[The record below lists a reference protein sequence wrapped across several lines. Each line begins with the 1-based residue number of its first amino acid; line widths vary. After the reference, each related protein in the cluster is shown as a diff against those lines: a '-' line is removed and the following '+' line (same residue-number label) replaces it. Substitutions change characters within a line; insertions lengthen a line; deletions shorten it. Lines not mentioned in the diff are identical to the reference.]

1 MVLPLLV
8 MALHGR
14 RRACYNL
21 SMKDSVQTRALQCL
35 LEADPD
41 GKMRCVEILEK
52 DWKAGSLALDWP
64 QPMDQMLDAGQPE
77 RPVLVSP
84 RDVPRRR
91 LGSVEGQAAMLH
103 AIAHIEFNA
112 INLALDAVCRY
123 GDLPADFH
131 GDWIRVASEEVYHF
145 GLVRQR
151 LRDLGFDY
159 GDFPAHNGLWE
170 LARKTAH
177 DPLVRMAMVPRVM
190 EARGLDVTPDIM
202 RKFESIGDERSVDV
216 LKVILR
222 DEVGHVEAGSRWF
235 HFLCDQRGLDSEST
249 YFSLIDQYLAGHISC
264 PLHKEARKAAGFS
277 ESELNHLEA
286 LCAG

>member
-1 MVLPLLV
+1 
-8 MALHGR
+8 
-14 RRACYNL
+14 
-21 SMKDSVQTRALQCL
+21 MKDSVQNRALACL
-35 LEADPD
+35 LERETDE
-41 GKMRCVEILEK
+41 KMCCVERLER
-52 DWKAGSLALDWP
+52 DWKAGVLVLQWP
-64 QPMDQMLDAGQPE
+64 QPMDDILDAGRPQRPE
-77 RPVLVSP
+77 LVSP
-84 RDVPRRR
+84 REVPRRR
-91 LGSVEGQAAMLH
+91 LGSMEGRAAMLH

-112 INLALDAVCRY
+112 INLALDAVCRFR
-123 GDLPADFH
+123 DMPAEFY

-145 GLVRQR
+145 GLVRKR
-151 LRDLGFDY
+151 LRDLGFEY

-202 RKFESIGDERSVDV
+202 RRFESIGDRQTVEV

-235 HFLCDQRGLDSEST
+235 HFLCGERGLDSEKT
-249 YFSLIDQYLAGHISC
+249 YFSLIAEYLRGHVSC

-277 ESELNHLEA
+277 ESELNRLEA